1 MISFLLPCEIQFL
14 KIYGINHAPEN
25 SSEDGN
31 MAYSDFT
38 LSEIKEKF
46 QLTLE
51 EYADIFCDVGEA
63 DISDFLS
70 ETLRE
75 NIPLALA
82 IHTEKARS
90 EMIVVPVLIELR
102 KMLCRRISLFSGVEF
117 NVDKE
122 KGLNGICDYI
132 ISLSKEQLYMAAP
145 VISVVEA
152 KNDNIKSGL
161 AQCSA
166 AMIASEMFNKQKGN
180 CIKTLYGIVTTG
192 SIWKFLKLEKTALF
206 IDVREYYIEQL
217 DKIMGIMLHIVNS
230 EMSDE

>member
-1 MISFLLPCEIQFL
+1 
-14 KIYGINHAPEN
+14 
-25 SSEDGN
+25 

-51 EYADIFCDVGEA
+51 EYSDLFCDVGEA
-63 DISDFLS
+63 EISEFLS

-90 EMIVVPVLIELR
+90 EMIIAPILIELR
-102 KMLCRRISLFSGVEF
+102 KILRRQISLFSGIEF

-122 KGLNGICDYI
+122 KGLNGVCDYI
-132 ISLSKEQLYMAAP
+132 ISMSKEQLYLTAP
-145 VISVVEA
+145 VISIVEA

-166 AMIASEMFNKQKGN
+166 AMIASEIFNKEKGN
-180 CIKTLYGIVTTG
+180 SIKTLYGIVTTG
-192 SIWKFLKLEKTALF
+192 TIWKFLKLEKTLF
-206 IDVREYYIEQL
+206 IDPREYYIEQL
-217 DKIMGIMLHIVNS
+217 SKIMGILLYIVHS
-230 EMSDE
+230 EMNTENPLYSGK